1 MRTHLPQTVEPGVDY
16 RDVTVHYQLET
27 GLKEPPSTKDR
38 DGRSGTEPRPPPTTF
53 PEVRKRRRT

>member
-38 DGRSGTEPRPPPTTF
+38 DGPVRDGTAPAPDHVP
-53 PEVRKRRRT
+53 